1 MLHTSEMEQLKTA
14 SSCAKIAIANLEFV
28 STTDGNVN
36 SDAIKLALCS
46 IKTTSAILSALITSD
61 KDEHSDG
68 DCGYQSKGGG
78 RGNDGRGS
86 GRGRG
91 YQGKGGNFS
100 GRGGYQGKGGI
111 DEKDIN
117 EGKKFVFIANHV
129 LKKEKYDITSGREEE
144 TAVEIL
150 TKDFQVDDVTVTNIE
165 ITDNGWKISFDS
177 SKDIMDK
184 TTYGH
189 GSKYN
194 GWKVKEGNLIFFK
207 ELKFNPSSSSTK
219 E

>member
-1 MLHTSEMEQLKTA
+1 MNQLKTA
-14 SSCAKIAIANLEFV
+14 SSCAKNAIANLKGV
-28 STTDGNVN
+28 SATEDN
-36 SDAIKLALCS
+36 SNAIKISLCS
-46 IKTTSAILSALITSD
+46 IETIDAILSALITSD

-129 LKKEKYDITSGREEE
+129 LKKENANITSGCEEE
-144 TAVEIL
+144 TAVDIL
-150 TKDFQVDDVTVTNIE
+150 TNDFQVDDVTVTNIE

-177 SKDIMDK
+177 SKEIMDK

-194 GWKVKEGNLIFFK
+194 GWKVEEGNLIFFK